1 MVWRLATIPVVASLA
16 IPAYGPLAAAAD
28 ATRPNIVVFVTDDQP
43 RDLVT
48 MPKTRSWFQDA
59 GTDFTNAWVT
69 TPLCCPSRSS
79 IFSGRYAHNTGVHTN
94 SSTQEVQAFDQHAT
108 IQRRLHDEG
117 YHTAMTGKYLNS
129 WDLTEPPPYFDRFAL
144 HNGGATY
151 SDPKVNADGTVKTV
165 SGFEPDVL
173 ASFANSY
180 LDGFEADDATP
191 WFLYVATKAPHDPF
205 KPAPRYVD
213 APVPGWDGN
222 PAVFE
227 TDRSDKPPVV
237 RQQTKTFA
245 DGSSI
250 REQQLRCLMA
260 ADDMVNKVMSHI
272 DALGEQDTLAIFIS
286 DNGLM
291 WGEHG
296 VAGHKRL
303 PYPQSASVPLLMR
316 WPGHVATGASDARL
330 AANVDLA
337 PTIAGAVGITPDY
350 VMDGTSLLKPSARDA
365 LQLEYWKSPDNTSFP
380 TWASIVT
387 PTEQYT
393 EWYQDDAVTMTFR
406 EDYDLANDPWENENL
421 LADGDPSNDPDTT
434 AIAARLQSARTCAG
448 SACVLQDTTDDVSPP
463 TAPTSLVSWE
473 RLDGVGLAW
482 APSQDDVGVAAYDIY
497 RDGTLVKTISGV
509 ATSVTDTAAPPDVSS
524 GYVVVAGDAAGN
536 KSPPSDA
543 TTGRRPPAGTWF
555 VDAFETGTLASWA
568 NVRTAVT
575 NDVAHSARWADRAS
589 STGTPAYA
597 RANLPVA
604 VNDAYLR
611 AWVRID
617 AHSSTTRTT
626 LLRFLKADKTSVV
639 EIAVKPTGQL
649 GYFSNAVKR
658 VRWSTTTLPA
668 AAWTEIEVRAVIGTS
683 GSAQLWVNG
692 TSVIARSENLGASP
706 IAKIQIG
713 DNTKGRTYD
722 VRFDDV
728 VASPSFVA

>member
-1 MVWRLATIPVVASLA
+1 
-16 IPAYGPLAAAAD
+16 
-28 ATRPNIVVFVTDDQP
+28 
-43 RDLVT
+43 
-48 MPKTRSWFQDA
+48 
-59 GTDFTNAWVT
+59 
-69 TPLCCPSRSS
+69 
-79 IFSGRYAHNTGVHTN
+79 
-94 SSTQEVQAFDQHAT
+94 
-108 IQRRLHDEG
+108 
-117 YHTAMTGKYLNS
+117 
-129 WDLTEPPPYFDRFAL
+129 
-144 HNGGATY
+144 
-151 SDPKVNADGTVKTV
+151 
-165 SGFEPDVL
+165 
-173 ASFANSY
+173 
-180 LDGFEADDATP
+180 
-191 WFLYVATKAPHDPF
+191 
-205 KPAPRYVD
+205 
-213 APVPGWDGN
+213 
-222 PAVFE
+222 
-227 TDRSDKPPVV
+227 
-237 RQQTKTFA
+237 
-245 DGSSI
+245 
-250 REQQLRCLMA
+250 
-260 ADDMVNKVMSHI
+260 
-272 DALGEQDTLAIFIS
+272 
-286 DNGLM
+286 
-291 WGEHG
+291 
-296 VAGHKRL
+296 
-303 PYPQSASVPLLMR
+303 
-316 WPGHVATGASDARL
+316 
-330 AANVDLA
+330 
-337 PTIAGAVGITPDY
+337 
-350 VMDGTSLLKPSARDA
+350 
-365 LQLEYWKSPDNTSFP
+365 
-380 TWASIVT
+380 
-387 PTEQYT
+387 
-393 EWYQDDAVTMTFR
+393 
-406 EDYDLANDPWENENL
+406 
-421 LADGDPSNDPDTT
+421 
-434 AIAARLQSARTCAG
+434 
-448 SACVLQDTTDDVSPP
+448 
-463 TAPTSLVSWE
+463 
-473 RLDGVGLAW
+473 
-482 APSQDDVGVAAYDIY
+482 
-497 RDGTLVKTISGV
+497 VKTISGV

>member
-448 SACVLQDTTDDVSPP
+448 SACASGH
-463 TAPTSLVSWE
+463 
-473 RLDGVGLAW
+473 DGRRFPA
-482 APSQDDVGVAAYDIY
+482 D
-497 RDGTLVKTISGV
+497 
-509 ATSVTDTAAPPDVSS
+509 SS
-524 GYVVVAGDAAGN
+524 DVAGLVGTAGW
-536 KSPPSDA
+536 
-543 TTGRRPPAGTWF
+543 RRARMGTF
-555 VDAFETGTLASWA
+555 
-568 NVRTAVT
+568 
-575 NDVAHSARWADRAS
+575 ARRRR
-589 STGTPAYA
+589 GC
-597 RANLPVA
+597 RL
-604 VNDAYLR
+604 
-611 AWVRID
+611 
-617 AHSSTTRTT
+617 
-626 LLRFLKADKTSVV
+626 
-639 EIAVKPTGQL
+639 
-649 GYFSNAVKR
+649 
-658 VRWSTTTLPA
+658 
-668 AAWTEIEVRAVIGTS
+668 
-683 GSAQLWVNG
+683 
-692 TSVIARSENLGASP
+692 
-706 IAKIQIG
+706 
-713 DNTKGRTYD
+713 
-722 VRFDDV
+722 
-728 VASPSFVA
+728 